1 MYYVGFRYFIEKYLM
16 NNENFILDLEGI
28 STIKIFFPGD
38 VLNTQRYTYFINFG
52 RVDSIPY
59 TKHKQTMNFYNKGK
73 DKLFFDYSFC
83 FISNYLTF
91 KTNKKMKESF
101 VVVEESELI
110 LFEYSELKVLIE
122 KYDILEK
129 FSQILQEFDRNKVK
143 KIIYR
148 ALLQLEA

>member
-28 STIKIFFPGD
+28 STIKRFFPGD

-73 DKLFFDYSFC
+73 DKLFFDYSFS

>member
-1 MYYVGFRYFIEKYLM
+1 
-16 NNENFILDLEGI
+16 
-28 STIKIFFPGD
+28 
-38 VLNTQRYTYFINFG
+38 
-52 RVDSIPY
+52 
-59 TKHKQTMNFYNKGK
+59 
-73 DKLFFDYSFC
+73 
-83 FISNYLTF
+83 
-91 KTNKKMKESF
+91 MKESF